1 MKHLD
6 AHFLTQQAVRDF
18 FRSLG
23 FQDVLVPPAV
33 ENPGMETHLHPF
45 QLYSARDKK
54 TLPYYLHTSP
64 EFHCKKLLSLGY
76 EKFFSLNYCFR
87 DEPATEHHRFQF
99 LMLEWYRK
107 GASYFDLMDDTENLV
122 HFSLNALSQKNI
134 DICPL
139 ISKTKSQRASV
150 AELFQE
156 FLKIDILQFT
166 EAQDLQNWIHSEQ
179 KNLALSPPDK
189 NEAWS
194 YDDLFFLLFLN
205 LIEPK
210 LKNFPHL
217 YVYDY
222 PAPLAALS
230 SLKPSDPRVC
240 QRFELYLKGVEVAN
254 CFQEEI
260 KLAVIKERFDQQ
272 GILKKSIYH
281 YELPEPAVFYHTMEK
296 GLPASSGIALGFER
310 LVMAISP
317 SSQGFWS

>member
-6 AHFLTQQAVRDF
+6 AHFVTQQAVRDF
-18 FRSLG
+18 FRSMD

-45 QLYSARDKK
+45 QLYSAREKK

-64 EFHCKKLLSLGY
+64 EFHCKKLLSLGF

-87 DEPATEHHRFQF
+87 DEPSTEHHRFQF

-107 GASYFDLMDDTENLV
+107 DASYFDLMDDTENLV
-122 HFSLNALSQKNI
+122 RFSLNALEQKNI
-134 DICPL
+134 ETCPL
-139 ISKTKSQRASV
+139 ISKTKPQRVSV
-150 AELFQE
+150 TELFQD
-156 FLKIDILQFT
+156 FLKLDILQFT
-166 EAQDLQNWIHSEQ
+166 EAHDLQAWILSEQ
-179 KNLALSPPDK
+179 KNLAITPPSK
-189 NEAWS
+189 NEVWS

-205 LIEPK
+205 LIEPQ

-240 QRFELYLKGVEVAN
+240 QRFELYLKGVEIAN
-254 CFQEEI
+254 CFQEETNSSII
-260 KLAVIKERFDQQ
+260 KQRFELQ
-272 GILKKSIYH
+272 GKLKKTAYD
-281 YELPEPAVFYHTMEK
+281 YELPEPKEFFQTMK
-296 GLPASSGIALGFER
+296 NGLPASSGIALGFER

-317 SSQGFWS
+317 SSQGFWN